1 MHFDGLDLNLLVAL
15 DALLSER
22 SVTRAASRLCVTQP
36 AVSVALQ
43 KLRLQFSDQLLERV
57 GRRMELT
64 PFAEE
69 LALPLKELLHQIRGL
84 VESRSGFDPATDS
97 RNFRL
102 LMSSSIAEIFGVPAL
117 RKLREVAPG
126 VHCQIDVFVAPDLLR
141 RLQDGEIDMCIQVFQ
156 PGVWDPVADVQVFAH
171 EALFA
176 DRYVLVGDAANE
188 LIHEGLDF
196 DGFCAIDHIETRFAG
211 NLASLPERNLA
222 LQSHRPNTPIIV
234 PTYALAIEAVVG
246 SRMSAIVP
254 SRVARVASRRHQ
266 LRIIEPP
273 YEIGLLEQHMI
284 WHRRNENDPG
294 HGWLRRFLAEFA
306 AITMGPTG

>member
-126 VHCQIDVFVAPDLLR
+126 MHCQIDMFVTPDMLR
-141 RLQDGEIDMCIQVFQ
+141 RVQDGEIDLSIQVFQ
-156 PGVWDPVADVQVFAH
+156 PGLWNPVADVQVFSH

-188 LIHEGLDF
+188 RIFEGIDF
-196 DGFCAIDHIETRFAG
+196 EGFCAIDHIETRFAG
-211 NLASLPERNLA
+211 NMVSLPERSLA
-222 LQSHRPNTPIIV
+222 LQPRRPNTPLIL
-234 PTYALAIEAVVG
+234 PTYKLAIEAVIG
-246 SRMSAIVP
+246 STMTAIVP
-254 SRVARVASRRHQ
+254 HRIARDAAQRHR
-266 LRIIEPP
+266 LKIVEVP
-273 YEIGLLEQHMI
+273 YEIGLLEQTMI
-284 WHRRNENDPG
+284 WHKRNHNDPG
-294 HGWLRRFLAEFA
+294 HSWLRGFLSEFA
-306 AITMGPTG
+306 ATTMGPMA